1 MASKEVMDEFKA
13 CMKAVSKERLKNRYI
28 DIEPFYNMCNYI
40 DWHEVFYSEDK
51 SKENY
56 VEEEKT
62 DKMRK
67 FVGFGLSSK
76 VGLQELPILK

>member
-1 MASKEVMDEFKA
+1 MDEFKA

-28 DIEPFYNMCNYI
+28 DIEPFYNMFKYI

-67 FVGFGLSSK
+67 FVEFGLSSK